1 MLYSEITLPFLY
13 KLHIIAKQCSQ
24 LHMFVRTSQH
34 FEVNRYA
41 RCESISIPDNV
52 QIQHTNSLNKEIIVL
67 YK

>member
-1 MLYSEITLPFLY
+1 
-13 KLHIIAKQCSQ
+13 
-24 LHMFVRTSQH
+24 MFVRTSQH

-52 QIQHTNSLNKEIIVL
+52 QIQQTNSLNKEIIVL